1 MHLTFDTH
9 SKSLCVAEF
18 IQSTTGLPCFALRS
32 TFEII
37 FWTFIMQKVLKG
49 VRLLRIFQDF
59 RLLKN
64 FSFLLPEMKRISR
77 LGLIIATSMLL
88 DQEQIMSLISLLSQF
103 LHSCSISCTTLLLC
117 CPLRH
122 LNVRLHE
129 TVCVVYL
136 VMTYNL
142 SVNQKLN
149 YCSEIFIK
157 KRYRSLLS
165 ISEQLFKKSL
175 LLIHQYEHKHWNLST
190 LIQANMLRLGGL
202 ILN

>member
-1 MHLTFDTH
+1 
-9 SKSLCVAEF
+9 
-18 IQSTTGLPCFALRS
+18 
-32 TFEII
+32 
-37 FWTFIMQKVLKG
+37 
-49 VRLLRIFQDF
+49 
-59 RLLKN
+59 
-64 FSFLLPEMKRISR
+64 
-77 LGLIIATSMLL
+77 
-88 DQEQIMSLISLLSQF
+88 MSLISLLSQF

-202 ILN
+202 ILNWSFPEVYEVRLCDFVLRQPLETRSFPCSR